1 MTQSP
6 RRSKKRSA
14 VSPKA
19 AGLAPFDAD
28 MDRPSSKQSSH
39 LSDYN
44 PAATGAA
51 RPTGAG
57 PDAKGKQAAGMM
69 EAKQIAFFSNA
80 TGETSPVSKMGRSDF
95 RQRDLDAAY
104 TLDDAHSFEG
114 AATDEEEE
122 ERAVAEFVSD
132 IELHDGSVKLRQPNS

>member
-1 MTQSP
+1 M
-6 RRSKKRSA
+6 
-14 VSPKA
+14 SPKA

-28 MDRPSSKQSSH
+28 LNRANSNQSSH

-44 PAATGAA
+44 PAATGTA
-51 RPTGAG
+51 RPSAAG
-57 PDAKGKQAAGMM
+57 PDVKGKQAMQMM
-69 EAKQIAFFSNA
+69 EAKQIAFFSHA

-95 RQRDLDAAY
+95 RQRDLEGY